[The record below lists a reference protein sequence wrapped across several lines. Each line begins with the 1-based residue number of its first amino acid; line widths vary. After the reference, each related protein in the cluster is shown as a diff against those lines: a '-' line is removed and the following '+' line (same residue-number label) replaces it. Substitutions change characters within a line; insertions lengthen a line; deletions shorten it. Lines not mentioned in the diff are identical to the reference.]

1 MLTYVRQG
9 YYTDPK
15 TRLRYHNAEVYQIV
29 KSFVCVEVPF
39 ADLHTFQQAPGV
51 DNMYLALRGDASQ
64 LL

>member
-1 MLTYVRQG
+1 MLTCVLQG

-39 ADLHTFQQAPGV
+39 AD
-51 DNMYLALRGDASQ
+51 
-64 LL
+64 

>member
-1 MLTYVRQG
+1 MLTCVRQG

-51 DNMYLALRGDASQ
+51 DNMY
-64 LL
+64 

>member
-29 KSFVCVEVPF
+29 KSFVCVEF
-39 ADLHTFQQAPGV
+39 LSADLHTFQQAPGV

>member
-39 ADLHTFQQAPGV
+39 ADLHTFQQAPGAV
-51 DNMYLALRGDASQ
+51 SYTHLTLPTKRIV
-64 LL
+64 